1 MSEHIVQPSLYYKIF
16 GALMVLTTLTVI
28 VAFFDFGPLNNIVA
42 MGIAVLKATLVILF
56 FMHVKYSTRLVWV
69 VVAGGFVWLGIM
81 FVLIG
86 TDYISRGMVD
96 PMTTR

>member
-16 GALMVLTTLTVI
+16 GALMVLTALTVF
-28 VAFFDFGPLNNIVA
+28 VAFFDFGPLNNVVA

>member
-16 GALMVLTTLTVI
+16 GALMVLTALTVF